1 MKTVSDT
8 IKSIIIVALVVVLS
22 TFASMRL
29 MKIQV
34 VGSDDIV
41 TRRDYGNDALV
52 YRREITPLPSA
63 EFLRL

>member
-1 MKTVSDT
+1 MIYHSKEQTVKTVSDT

-34 VGSDDIV
+34 VV
-41 TRRDYGNDALV
+41 
-52 YRREITPLPSA
+52 
-63 EFLRL
+63 